1 MNAIVRVGEVTRRRV
16 DRRWRGGGLIKQRRC
31 PNEPSKRRRTRR
43 RRMRKRRMRKRIRKT
58 GYLGGDKIPIPSV
71 IAPCSAIPLR
81 CFGGPHVPPFPFGC
95 AEFRNDSHGSK
106 RAPIGQSQEGP
117 KRAPPKAL
125 RGSQEGPK
133 TAPRRPRAPGS
144 SPRPSPPPPSSLSPS
159 PSLLSLA

>member
-1 MNAIVRVGEVTRRRV
+1 MEVGKPLEGALNSMNAIIRVGEVTRRRV

-58 GYLGGDKIPIPSV
+58 GYLGGDKIPIP
-71 IAPCSAIPLR
+71 
-81 CFGGPHVPPFPFGC
+81 FGC

-106 RAPIGQSQEGP
+106 RAPRGQSQEGP